1 MYGLKRGLVHAA
13 HVYPRM
19 SALALVA
26 TQRECASIVTLHQT
40 DTAVTLHNV
49 IWRMTSTQCQS
60 PKGDYDRAAL

>member
-1 MYGLKRGLVHAA
+1 
-13 HVYPRM
+13 M